1 MDINKANKI
10 LRYSSL
16 AAIVLVL
23 LIGFSLNWNFFIT
36 ISIVLAILLVRI
48 SMLLYFIRIK

>member
-1 MDINKANKI
+1 MNINKANKI

-23 LIGFSLNWNFFIT
+23 LTGVSLNWNFFIT
-36 ISIVLAILLVRI
+36 ISIVFAILLVRI

>member
-23 LIGFSLNWNFFIT
+23 LAGFSLNWNSFIT
-36 ISIVLAILLVRI
+36 ASIVFAILLIRI
-48 SMLLYFIRIK
+48 IMLLYFIRIK

>member
-1 MDINKANKI
+1 MNINKANKI